1 MWWLA
6 RSQRVRDTIGAR
18 TEVKAICALEEAH
31 ADVGSPA
38 VILNA
43 DDKVAGRVEDSLHA
57 WLGRVILGFREYC
70 A

>member
-6 RSQRVRDTIGAR
+6 HLQRVKDTIVVR